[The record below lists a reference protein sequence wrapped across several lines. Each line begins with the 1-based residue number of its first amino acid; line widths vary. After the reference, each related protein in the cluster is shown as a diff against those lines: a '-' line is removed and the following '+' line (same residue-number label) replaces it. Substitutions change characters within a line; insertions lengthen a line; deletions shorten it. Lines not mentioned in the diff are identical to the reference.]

1 MRPEIKHPKELK
13 ELKETTLTKRRKE
26 VIMQTFPCFMQS
38 IPTFER
44 KGGNALKRESLRL
57 PQMPDNGLHF
67 RLQESV
73 ATRIVM
79 HTAQFLQQLRATV
92 DPSVKGLDGRLG
104 TATWLIKQ
112 SQFGLAISTGLK
124 YKVGIYRIDY

>member
-1 MRPEIKHPKELK
+1 
-13 ELKETTLTKRRKE
+13 
-26 VIMQTFPCFMQS
+26 MQS